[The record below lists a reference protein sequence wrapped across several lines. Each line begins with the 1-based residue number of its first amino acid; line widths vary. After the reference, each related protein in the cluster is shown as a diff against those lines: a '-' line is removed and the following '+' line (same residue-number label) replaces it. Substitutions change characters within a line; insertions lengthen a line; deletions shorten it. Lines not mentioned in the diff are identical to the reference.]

1 MSCFVER
8 LSFQNEE
15 MRRPPMGSCDGEL
28 EGGGWRAEWIGLL
41 EQHGRERDGDRE
53 EPVLVAWRRLFW
65 PI

>member
-1 MSCFVER
+1 
-8 LSFQNEE
+8 